1 MKRAKAGVG
10 VALLFLPLLVAGT
23 AAAATL
29 DDLELRDLW
38 MGEAWDKESL
48 KDRTV
53 VVEFWALR

>member
-53 VVEFWALR
+53 VVEFWGLR